1 MLHLKSGRVREAWGA
16 IWGWHK
22 QVDPKAT
29 KPCFRRLENQTKE
42 RKALYRKI
50 EPPGDRIPRN
60 AERAPPD
67 DEAPSDEELRRAT
80 KRGGDNKSGDISG
93 MRVEDLKD
101 WLAGAEREEEAE
113 KEGEAGHKGRGICGA
128 YSSS

>member
-1 MLHLKSGRVREAWGA
+1 
-16 IWGWHK
+16 
-22 QVDPKAT
+22 
-29 KPCFRRLENQTKE
+29 
-42 RKALYRKI
+42 
-50 EPPGDRIPRN
+50 
-60 AERAPPD
+60 
-67 DEAPSDEELRRAT
+67 
-80 KRGGDNKSGDISG
+80 